1 MTKKV
6 KPGLNTGAS
15 MLRSRI
21 VAYLKRSLC
30 QLEAKYGP
38 GTLPTLG
45 VKRALTFVQTTDE
58 RAGKK
63 SWGLGRK

>member
-1 MTKKV
+1 
-6 KPGLNTGAS
+6 